1 VFDRQNTETP
11 TRTPVPPYFAVMCAM
26 RKDGWGYED
35 IHIELEAMGF
45 SVSLD
50 DCRHFVI
57 PKARRPRMLAGANR
71 SDPGPISNV
80 AKAVGA

>member
-1 VFDRQNTETP
+1 MTHRQQAPWVTIF
-11 TRTPVPPYFAVMCAM
+11 RAM
-26 RKDGWGYED
+26 NALRDAGVSSED
-35 IHIELEAMGF
+35 AYGVLKVEALT
-45 SVSLD
+45 VSTD
-50 DCRHFVI
+50 ESGDVII